1 MTRIVGMREL
11 DALRF
16 LGKNTG
22 FVINVKAVN
31 QNFYLKMYL
40 KNTLIFNCE

>member
-1 MTRIVGMREL
+1 MTSVVGMREL
-11 DALRF
+11 VELRF

-22 FVINVKAVN
+22 FVINVKATN

-40 KNTLIFNCE
+40 KNYE